1 MDEFKNYL
9 FTLARKSLGAPGLT
23 GSTSYVNDD
32 AAAAYAKQL
41 IAALSR
47 GVSGK

>member
-1 MDEFKNYL
+1 MEEFKNNL
-9 FTLARKSLGAPGLT
+9 FALARKSLGAPGLT

-47 GVSGK
+47 GVSGR

>member
-47 GVSGK
+47 GLSGK

>member
-9 FTLARKSLGAPGLT
+9 FTLARESLGAPGLT

-32 AAAAYAKQL
+32 AASAYAEQL
-41 IAALSR
+41 IATLAEGLID
-47 GVSGK
+47 K